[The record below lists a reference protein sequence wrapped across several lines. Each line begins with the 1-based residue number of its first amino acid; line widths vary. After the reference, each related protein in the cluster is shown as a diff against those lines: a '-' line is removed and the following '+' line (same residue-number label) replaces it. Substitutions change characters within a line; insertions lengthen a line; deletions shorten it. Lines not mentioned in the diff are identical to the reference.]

1 MGWEKVSHSD
11 VKDKHTQGTMVS
23 KEEGSCVAWRRVGAW
38 LHRLLLSLE
47 WSHAGGMWGALNQLS
62 PCVGVW
68 VALLKIG
75 WLYWRSPES
84 HRKDI

>member
-11 VKDKHTQGTMVS
+11 VKDKHTQRTMVS

-47 WSHAGGMWGALNQLS
+47 WSHLACRWDAGRAQSALTVRRGLGS
-62 PCVGVW
+62 T
-68 VALLKIG
+68 A
-75 WLYWRSPES
+75 
-84 HRKDI
+84 